1 MKLNV
6 FISDL
11 KDQQNIVGVKNN
23 NLKAIEE
30 VFNCEISLRGD
41 SIYTNCREEEIGL
54 LEEIFSLLNE
64 ISKLDYVIS
73 DRDIIYICNSIKN
86 GKKDNILELY
96 NKPLTVGRKVNGKT
110 KKSIYVLPK
119 IEGNSVSPKIIELF
133 RQVTLSIEA
142 ANNLLV
148 IKTLAGNA
156 GTAGMAIDHMGI
168 NNILGTIAGD
178 DTLLIVAKTE
188 KDAKIIEKGLKK
200 I

>member
-1 MKLNV
+1 MTKKERLNLIKNIICDYEISTQEELTEKLNELGHV
-6 FISDL
+6 VS
-11 KDQQNIVGVKNN
+11 QATV
-23 NLKAIEE
+23 
-30 VFNCEISLRGD
+30 S
-41 SIYTNCREEEIGL
+41 
-54 LEEIFSLLNE
+54 
-64 ISKLDYVIS
+64 
-73 DRDIIYICNSIKN
+73 RDINDLNLI
-86 GKKDNILELY
+86 
-96 NKPLTVGRKVNGKT
+96 KVNGKT